1 MTERIQ
7 RNLLIVILLVLL
19 IPVYAQQP
27 GIKHFSVV
35 DGANPIKIN
44 SLFKTNQ
51 GYIYTGTSNGLYKFD
66 GIRFT
71 HIPFQNPIKEPAIT
85 TIFQDSANTI
95 WVGFRSGDIARL
107 LNGKLKMYVPQEG
120 TPKKAIT
127 GFLLDKDK
135 NIWFST
141 DGEGIY
147 YTYKD
152 HVYNINVAD
161 GLAENN
167 VYSMVLAENGDVI
180 AGTDQG
186 ISICR
191 VKGNEKKII
200 NLGSKDGLP
209 DNYVKMILPAGA
221 NRYWIAMQDKG
232 ICLFDNSSHKFTL
245 PAISWN
251 LGQINALMNVGSTLW
266 IGTENYGIQKQTSID
281 LPPDSVLS
289 AGSTSN
295 ITALM
300 QDKEANFWYVL
311 NSSEL
316 VKTPGEQL
324 ETVVSYGA
332 GDFKNV
338 HAIFSDHENNIWRGM
353 ENGVI
358 KYSGKTIKKYFIK
371 GVDEKAHVTAI
382 YHDNFDH
389 TWIGT
394 RGKGV
399 FILDE
404 KTGAYRSIDE
414 NPTLRNSDILCIK
427 GKENKVFVSSLEGAA
442 EFNLTPAPV
451 TSKYEF
457 TDYANLNGIGINY
470 IYDIFKD
477 RKNRTWFGTDGK
489 GLLMYDEGKV
499 VQYDES
505 KGVDKV
511 VYSIAED
518 TNGNIWFSTY
528 SSGVYKFDGTNFHN
542 YTTADGLSSSEISA
556 IKAGKYGNIF
566 IVSKSGIDI
575 FDVKTNRFSYID
587 AGMGIKEINITDL
600 GSATQDTAGGIMV
613 STTDGIVRFQ
623 PVQGAIHY
631 PATVLE
637 SVQLFF
643 TQLDEKA
650 THEFSHEENGF
661 SFSFTG
667 LYYTN
672 PEPVEFQYMLEGYN
686 NEWITTKDRTI
697 TFPKLSPNHYKFRV
711 RSAINNQFEGADE
724 ASYEFTINK
733 PFWIRWW
740 FILLVIAVGGSL
752 LYLYI
757 KAREK
762 GVKNVERLQQ
772 EKIQFQFETL
782 RNQVNPHFLFNSFNT
797 LISIIEDD
805 PSTAVEYVEQLSDF
819 FRNIVNYRD
828 KDVIPLGEELNL
840 LKTYFFIQQ
849 KRFGNNLQLKV
860 DITDEQ
866 KQQIYIPPLT
876 LQLLA
881 ENAIKHN
888 AVSKEAPITIEILL
902 ADGYVMVR
910 NNINAKLSKAAGAG
924 MGLQNITN
932 RYNLLAKK
940 DVLIN
945 NDTLYFVV
953 SLPTLQKS

>member
-7 RNLLIVILLVLL
+7 RQLLIVLLSFLF
-19 IPVYAQQP
+19 IPVYSQQP
-27 GIKHFSVV
+27 GIKHFTVV

-44 SLFKTNQ
+44 SLFKTSQ

-85 TIFQDSANTI
+85 SIFQDSDNHL
-95 WVGFRSGDIARL
+95 WVGLKTGDIARL
-107 LNGKLKMYVPQEG
+107 MNGRLKIFVPQEG

-127 GFLLDKDK
+127 AFLQDKEK

-147 YTYKD
+147 YTYND
-152 HVYNINVAD
+152 HLYNISIED

-167 VYSMVLAENGDVI
+167 VYSMALADNGDVI
-180 AGTDQG
+180 AATDQG
-186 ISICR
+186 ISICHIN
-191 VKGNEKKII
+191 GTEKKII

-209 DNYVKMILPAGA
+209 DNYVKVILPAGG
-221 NRYWIAMQDKG
+221 NRFWIAMQDKG
-232 ICLFDNSSHKFTL
+232 ICLFDNTSHKFLL
-245 PAISWN
+245 PAFSWES
-251 LGQINALMNVGSTLW
+251 GQINALLNDGPTLW
-266 IGTENYGIQKQTSID
+266 IGTEIHGILKQTSMD
-281 LPPDSVLS
+281 LPPDSAVS
-289 AGSTSN
+289 VDHTSN
-295 ITALM
+295 ITALL
-300 QDKEANFWYVL
+300 QDREANLWYIL
-311 NSSEL
+311 NNSVL

-324 ETVVSYGA
+324 TTAVSYA
-332 GDFKNV
+332 PDDYQNV
-338 HAIFSDHENNIWRGM
+338 HAIFCDHQNNIWRGM
-353 ENGVI
+353 EKGLI
-358 KYSGKTIKKYFIK
+358 KYSGNKVKKYFIK
-371 GVDEKAHVTAI
+371 EVDDKAHVTAI
-382 YHDNFDH
+382 YHDDFDH

-399 FILDE
+399 FVLDE

-414 NPTLRNSDILCIK
+414 NPALRNSDILCIK
-427 GKENKVFVSSLEGAA
+427 GKGNKVFVSSLEGAA
-442 EFNLTPAPV
+442 EFNLTDAPL
-451 TSKYEF
+451 TTKYSF
-457 TDYANLNGIGINY
+457 TDFANLNGIGINY
-470 IYDIFKD
+470 LYDIFRDKL
-477 RKNRTWFGTDGK
+477 NRMWFGTDGK

-518 TNGNIWFSTY
+518 PKGNIWFSTY
-528 SSGVYKFDGTNFHN
+528 SSGVYKFDGKNFSN

-556 IKAGKYGNIF
+556 IKADKYGNIF
-566 IVSKSGIDI
+566 IVSKSGIDV
-575 FDVKTNRFSYID
+575 FDTNTNRFSYLD
-587 AGMGIKEINITDL
+587 GGMGITEINTTDL
-600 GSATQDTAGGIMV
+600 GSVTQDTSGGIMV
-613 STTDGIVRFQ
+613 SSSEGILRYQ
-623 PVQGAIHY
+623 PVPGAIRY
-631 PATVLE
+631 PQTILE

-643 TQLDEKA
+643 TQLDEKSSR
-650 THEFSHEENGF
+650 EFSHDENGF

-697 TFPKLSPNHYKFRV
+697 TFPKLSPNRYVFRV
-711 RSAINNQFEGADE
+711 RSAVNNKYEGADE
-724 ASYEFTINK
+724 ASYEFVINK
-733 PFWIRWW
+733 PFWITWW
-740 FILLVIAVGGSL
+740 FILLAIVVTATL
-752 LYLYI
+752 LYFYI

-762 GVKNVERLQQ
+762 NVKNVERLQQ

-805 PSTAVEYVEQLSDF
+805 PDTAVEYVEQLSDF

-828 KDVIPLGEELNL
+828 KEIIPLSEELNL

-849 KRFGNNLQLKV
+849 KRFGNNLQLKINV
-860 DITDEQ
+860 SDDQ

-888 AVSKEAPITIEILL
+888 AVSKEAPMTIEILL
-902 ADGYVMVR
+902 KDGYVQVK
-910 NNINAKLSKAAGAG
+910 NNINAKLSVAAGAG

-945 NDTLYFVV
+945 NDNQYFVV
-953 SLPTLQKS
+953 SLPTLQK